1 MPLTTTT
8 STITTGTTTPSCRI
22 DAGWLDN
29 SVVVEHATYAPYV
42 IGDIRDDKISA
53 LEEKLGVIEKKL
65 EKIEQMLETVE
76 LRASIDSDE
85 LDEYL
90 KQFHVNE

>member
-8 STITTGTTTPSCRI
+8 STITTNTTTPI
-22 DAGWLDN
+22 DYGW
-29 SVVVEHATYAPYV
+29 
-42 IGDIRDDKISA
+42 IRDEKISA
-53 LEEKLGVIEKKL
+53 LEEKVGVIEKKL

>member
-8 STITTGTTTPSCRI
+8 HTITTNTTTPSCRI
-22 DAGWLDN
+22 DAGWIGLDQ
-29 SVVVEHATYAPYV
+29 HAPYV

-65 EKIEQMLETVE
+65 EKIEQILETVE
-76 LRASIDSDE
+76 LRASIDNDE

>member
-22 DAGWLDN
+22 DAGW
-29 SVVVEHATYAPYV
+29 YV

-53 LEEKLGVIEKKL
+53 LEEKVGVIEKKL

>member
-8 STITTGTTTPSCRI
+8 STATITTGPI
-22 DAGWLDN
+22 DAGWLDH
-29 SVVVEHATYAPYV
+29 SVVVEHAPYAPYV
-42 IGDIRDDKISA
+42 ISDIRDDKISA
-53 LEEKLGVIEKKL
+53 LEERLGVIEKKL